1 MQFGAHLLTIGCL
14 KAATSVLSFAWRR
27 RKVHPI
33 FNRSTWNIYAFF
45 IVLFWRIFLV
55 LVEANTH
62 HILRQGANNNFTR
75 FCLKF
80 FSLPEDCTVL
90 GGNGNTLN
98 TRWRLNLVKKEC
110 PAPQSQSIPYR
121 LIPLLTPH
129 SSGWTLPL
137 SHQLRAPFV
146 YICVKSSD
154 VFLVYA
160 WCRHAYSW
168 WAHGSWKRIL
178 RIRMRAL
185 LCILSIRLKNPC
197 VLLVYRWCFQP
208 PSSPPKYT

>member
-1 MQFGAHLLTIGCL
+1 VCLALPEGAERFTQSSTDPHE
-14 KAATSVLSFAWRR
+14 
-27 RKVHPI
+27 I
-33 FNRSTWNIYAFF
+33 FML
-45 IVLFWRIFLV
+45 VLFWRIFLV

-137 SHQLRAPFV
+137 RNIDLSANSSGYALQILQFLRTV
-146 YICVKSSD
+146 
-154 VFLVYA
+154 
-160 WCRHAYSW
+160 
-168 WAHGSWKRIL
+168 
-178 RIRMRAL
+178 
-185 LCILSIRLKNPC
+185 LSLTTK
-197 VLLVYRWCFQP
+197 
-208 PSSPPKYT
+208 KKD